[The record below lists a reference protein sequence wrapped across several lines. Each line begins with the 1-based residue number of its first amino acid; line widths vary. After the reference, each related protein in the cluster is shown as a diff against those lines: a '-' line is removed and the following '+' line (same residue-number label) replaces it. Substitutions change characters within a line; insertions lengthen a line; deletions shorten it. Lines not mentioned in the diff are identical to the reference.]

1 MDTVPRSRA
10 TAPASAQPI
19 LDVRHLKVRLPGGAD
34 RRYAVDDVSFTVGAR
49 EIVCI
54 VGESGSGKSV
64 TSSAVMGL
72 LPKGVLTLESGQ
84 ILLAGHDI
92 TQAGLDQLQTLRG
105 DRMAMIFQEPMTA
118 LNPLMRVGDQIAE
131 VFEFHQP
138 SLNAAQVAERV
149 LALLVDVKLPSPETL
164 RSAFPHQLSGG
175 QRQRVAVARA
185 LALRPALVIADEPTS
200 ALDVTVQAAV
210 LDLLAALQQDF
221 GFGML
226 LISHDLAVVRQLADE
241 VVVLHDGRVVERGTT
256 DAVLDDP
263 QQDYTRMLLAAAPV
277 ADPARQAAR
286 REAWRAWE
294 GVAS

>member
-1 MDTVPRSRA
+1 VHGA
-10 TAPASAQPI
+10 ASA
-19 LDVRHLKVRLPGGAD
+19 AD
-34 RRYAVDDVSFTVGAR
+34 R
-49 EIVCI
+49 
-54 VGESGSGKSV
+54 
-64 TSSAVMGL
+64 
-72 LPKGVLTLESGQ
+72 
-84 ILLAGHDI
+84 
-92 TQAGLDQLQTLRG
+92 
-105 DRMAMIFQEPMTA
+105 
-118 LNPLMRVGDQIAE
+118 
-131 VFEFHQP
+131 
-138 SLNAAQVAERV
+138 AERV
-149 LALLVDVKLPSPETL
+149 RELLVAVQLDPSWAE
-164 RSAFPHQLSGG
+164 RFPHQLSGG

-210 LDLLAALQQDF
+210 LDLLAVLQQDF

-277 ADPARQAAR
+277 ADPVRQAAR